1 MPQLLLEIFSEEIP
15 ARMQQGAARDLE
27 RMASERLKAAG
38 LTWEAL
44 TTFAGPRRLTL
55 VIEGLPT
62 ATPDRNEELKG
73 PKTSAPAQALEGFL
87 RKTGLTQDQL
97 TERDGVWFAEISQQ
111 GRATTEVIA
120 DSLEQ
125 ILRAFPW
132 PKSQRWGSGAF
143 RWVRPIHRIIALF
156 DGAVVPYALDL
167 GSTVGGEGRKIVA
180 SDVTEGHRFMGSGQ
194 PFAVKDFA
202 DYRARLER
210 EFVLL
215 DVADRKLR
223 ILEGA
228 KAACAARGLALVDDD
243 GLLDEV
249 AGLAEWPTP
258 ILGDM
263 DPQFLSLPPEVV
275 RLSMK
280 VHQKYFAVRDPAKDG
295 LAPNFLVVANVEAT
309 DGGAAL
315 AAGNSRVL
323 SARLNDARFF
333 WDEDQKVGF
342 DAWLNKLSGVTF
354 HAKLG
359 TMAERVDRIAA
370 LAREIAPLVGADPD
384 QAEFAAR
391 LAKADLASGMVGEFP
406 ELQGIMGGYYVAAL
420 KPFPLDGGRVGMG
433 VAPSAGEG
441 SGADT
446 NAAAVTL
453 TPNPS
458 PIKGEG
464 SLRALA
470 DAVRD
475 HYKPQGPADTVPTAP
490 LTVAVALADKLD
502 TLVGFFAIDEKPTG
516 SKDPYALRRAALG
529 VIRLVLE
536 NGVRIKLHDV
546 IQTIGLAQ
554 LFDLSDGFIDAF
566 NDRLNSHIDDRIENA
581 LPHLT
586 GNVSWTFLNTAGSLS
601 DLCQS
606 SGPFW
611 VLEDESP
618 EFASSFQTLRQRLEQ
633 LDTRLAA
640 ADFNGA
646 FEVAKHTIAGDDVEH
661 LWLRASAFELSSE
674 VLAFFADRL
683 TVLLRDQGQRHDL
696 VAAVFALG
704 DDDLV
709 RIVRRVEA
717 LAAFLATDDGA
728 NLLTGYKRASNILK
742 AEEKKGP
749 LPTGMVQTG
758 LPDQLAEETALAFA
772 AAAAQ
777 VAVDAALEAED
788 FAAAMRALAALRAP
802 VDAFFDKVMV
812 NSDVPAERENRLK
825 LLGQIR
831 AVMGRVADFG
841 QIAG

>member
-27 RMASERLKAAG
+27 RMVSERLKAAG

-44 TTFAGPRRLTL
+44 NVFAGPRRLTL
-55 VIEGLPT
+55 VIDGLPS
-62 ATPDRNEELKG
+62 AAEDRNEEVKG

-97 TERDGVWFAEISQQ
+97 VERDGVWFAEISSK
-111 GRATTEVIA
+111 GRQTTEVFAEAVDHIVR
-120 DSLEQ
+120 S
-125 ILRAFPW
+125 FPW
-132 PKSQRWGSGAF
+132 PKSMRWGTGTL
-143 RWVRPIHRIIALF
+143 RWVRPIKRIVALF
-156 DGAVVPYALDL
+156 DGAVVPFEID
-167 GSTVGGEGRKIVA
+167 GIHSG
-180 SDVTEGHRFMGSGQ
+180 DVTEGHRFMGSRK

-202 DYRARLER
+202 DYRAKLER
-210 EFVLL
+210 DFVLI

-223 ILEGA
+223 ILEAA
-228 KAACAARGLALVDDD
+228 KAACAARGLVLVDDD

-280 VHQKYFAVRDPAKDG
+280 VHQKYFAVRYPSKDG

-309 DGGAAL
+309 DGGKAL

-342 DAWLNKLSGVTF
+342 DVWNDKLKGVTF

-359 TMAERVDRIAA
+359 TLAERVDRIAA
-370 LAREIAPLVGADPD
+370 LAREIAPLVGADAG
-384 QAEFAAR
+384 QAEQAAR
-391 LAKADLASGMVGEFP
+391 LSKADLASGMVSEFP
-406 ELQGIMGGYYVAAL
+406 ELQGIMGGYYARL
-420 KPFPLDGGRVGMG
+420 
-433 VAPSAGEG
+433 AGYP
-441 SGADT
+441 D
-446 NAAAVTL
+446 AV
-453 TPNPS
+453 
-458 PIKGEG
+458 
-464 SLRALA
+464 A

-475 HYKPQGPADTVPTAP
+475 HYKPQGPGDSVPTAP
-490 LTVAVALADKLD
+490 VTVAVAIAEKLD

-516 SKDPYALRRAALG
+516 SRDPYALRRAALG

-536 NGVRIKLHDV
+536 SGAR
-546 IQTIGLAQ
+546 IGLR
-554 LFDLSDGFIDAF
+554 GDAF
-566 NDRLNSHIDDRIENA
+566 SAAMAA
-581 LPHLT
+581 LEK
-586 GNVSWTFLNTAGSLS
+586 GNV
-601 DLCQS
+601 
-606 SGPFW
+606 
-611 VLEDESP
+611 
-618 EFASSFQTLRQRLEQ
+618 QRAV
-633 LDTRLAA
+633 DKLA
-640 ADFNGA
+640 
-646 FEVAKHTIAGDDVEH
+646 VET
-661 LWLRASAFELSSE
+661 ELS
-674 VLAFFADRL
+674 AFFADRL

-728 NLLTGYKRASNILK
+728 NLLAGYKRASNILK

-749 LPTGMVQTG
+749 LPQGAVATG
-758 LPDQLAEETALAFA
+758 LANQPAEETALAFA
-772 AAAAQ
+772 AAAAAT
-777 VAVDAALEAED
+777 AVDAALETED
-788 FAAAMRALAALRAP
+788 FAAAMTALARLRGP
-802 VDAFFDKVMV
+802 VDAFFTGVMV
-812 NSDVPAERENRLK
+812 NSDVAEERENRLK
-825 LLGQIR
+825 LLGQVR
-831 AVMGRVADFG
+831 GVMGRVADFG